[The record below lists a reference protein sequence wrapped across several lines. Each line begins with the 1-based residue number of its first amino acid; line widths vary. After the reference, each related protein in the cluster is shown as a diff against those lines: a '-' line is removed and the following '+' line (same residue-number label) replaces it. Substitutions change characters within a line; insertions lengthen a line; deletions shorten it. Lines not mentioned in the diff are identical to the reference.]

1 MKVAVCFGTGYEE
14 IEALAVV
21 DVLRRGKVDVIMVGV
36 TGNEVTSSRNI
47 TVKMDKLIEDIDFNQ
62 IDMIVL
68 PGGVPGVKSLE
79 SCELLKEQLIK
90 FKNENKWIGAI
101 CAAPSILGH
110 LNLLQ
115 NEEATCY
122 PGYESELGCKVQGK
136 LGVITSGKI
145 VTASGAGY
153 SIKFGL
159 ELLRIIKGEDEA
171 ERVRKGM
178 LIED

>member
-21 DVLRRGKVDVIMVGV
+21 DVLRRGKVDVVMVGV
-36 TGNEVTSSRNI
+36 TGSEVTSSRNI
-47 TVKMDKLIEDIDFNQ
+47 TVKMDKVIKEVDFDQ

-79 SCELLKEQLIK
+79 ENELLKQQLVK

-110 LNLLQ
+110 LNLLE

-122 PGYESELGCKVQGK
+122 PGYESELNCKKQGEI
-136 LGVITSGKI
+136 GVVTSGKI

-153 SIKFGL
+153 SINFGL
-159 ELLRIIKGEDEA
+159 ELLKIIKGEEVA
-171 ERVRKGM
+171 NKVKNGM
-178 LIED
+178 LI